1 MNTENS
7 KLDAL
12 ADTELDVV
20 SGGYFPVGH
29 IMAAL
34 CKITLENGILNPP
47 SEGPDS
53 CNTYRP

>member
-53 CNTYRP
+53 CTTY